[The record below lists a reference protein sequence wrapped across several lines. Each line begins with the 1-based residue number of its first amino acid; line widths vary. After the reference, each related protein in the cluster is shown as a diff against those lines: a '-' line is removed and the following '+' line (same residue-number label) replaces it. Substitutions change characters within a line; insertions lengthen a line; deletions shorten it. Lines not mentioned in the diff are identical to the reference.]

1 MNKRAQPSRLLAHL
15 NDAGLELQHISGH
28 IALAEQD
35 LGTVQLLSTAFADLV
50 TLLGD
55 ADMPVTMPAK
65 QLGAILVHLMARIEN
80 SVEALANATVL
91 IDVLRNE
98 IREAAQ

>member
-1 MNKRAQPSRLLAHL
+1 MNKRALPSRLLAHL
-15 NDAGLELQHISGH
+15 NDAGQELQHISGH

-35 LGTVQLLSTAFADLV
+35 LGIVQLLSTAFADLV
-50 TLLGD
+50 IQLGD
-55 ADMPVTMPAK
+55 ADMPVTIPAK

-80 SVEALANATVL
+80 SVDSLANASAL

-98 IREAAQ
+98 MREVAQ